1 MINTYLAYERIACR
15 APSEFTVTAPT
26 AFPEDVPFSIALT
39 NDEYDPWTETSHKF
53 RFYEQ
58 PVVIRCE
65 PTEVEVGTISEIL
78 VWSDE
83 SSEFFENV
91 PAAKPS

>member
-1 MINTYLAYERIACR
+1 MEGEGGVVRCRFGTPANYAIVEAQILCKKIIVLLTLILAYERIACR

-53 RFYEQ
+53 RFYE
-58 PVVIRCE
+58 
-65 PTEVEVGTISEIL
+65 
-78 VWSDE
+78 
-83 SSEFFENV
+83 
-91 PAAKPS
+91 